1 MRPEVALPVLLP
13 LLSGAVSLLFWR
25 SRPMQRFTA
34 VAGNLA
40 LLGLAVWL
48 LVAVIQEGYVV
59 IQMGGW
65 PAPYGITLVADVLS
79 AVMVVLTAIIGLGLA
94 IYSLASTGPALPGSL
109 TA

>member
-13 LLSGAVSLLFWR
+13 LLSGAISLLFWR

-40 LLGLAVWL
+40 LMVVALWL
-48 LVAVIQEGYVV
+48 LVSVHQEGYVT

-65 PAPYGITLVADVLS
+65 EAPTASPWWPTCS
-79 AVMVVLTAIIGLGLA
+79 AR
-94 IYSLASTGPALPGSL
+94 
-109 TA
+109 